1 MASTAISTTSFDEH
15 QLRLK
20 PLFIGFYANSI
31 WGKHYHPAH
40 HRSYSDRKRTEYGN
54 LSALC
59 QWRTRDR
66 FVRGLQCLTST
77 NLCADSALSRIRSEI
92 GKNPPLIESLAL
104 KIGAP
109 WIYPKRNLA
118 TRRGVSSLRVSG
130 KHRVFQGGCFNRPL
144 QRKFHPLSQG
154 YGHLSSELGIHA
166 SNRAMVAQLVIKFVL
181 IVFDRFR

>member
-1 MASTAISTTSFDEH
+1 MWPRRASRSYPPP
-15 QLRLK
+15 RLN
-20 PLFIGFYANSI
+20 PLFIGFCVSSI
-31 WGKHYHPAH
+31 W
-40 HRSYSDRKRTEYGN
+40 DKRFQPSLLQILSRQKMNGFGN